1 VVVHSLGKEVCE
13 WPAQLSH
20 ERRAGNGGKAVDR
33 VADIEKAIGAH
44 TRWMS
49 QLREIVLEPNPGI
62 ELGDIRAADQCEF
75 GKWLEGPSWSEE
87 DRASNDYQEV
97 RRLHAEFH
105 ELAAEVVE
113 LAASGKKNE
122 AYGMFYGEYVT
133 MSGRLALTLRT
144 WQDRLSRAAQ

>member
-1 VVVHSLGKEVCE
+1 M
-13 WPAQLSH
+13 
-20 ERRAGNGGKAVDR
+20 DR